1 MALEM
6 FLNSAMFAALGKV
19 IAVEVHL
26 LKTVVPVQVVE
37 TDEVEKV
44 ANIVIVFETSGV
56 EEVVMVAESSVAAVM
71 VTEIVAVEAIAG
83 TDLSLEEF
91 VETDAA
97 VAWIPCSVVVGGTV
111 ADAVVAVE
119 TVAWTAEIAAKVVT
133 LVGPG
138 VAV

>member
-1 MALEM
+1 
-6 FLNSAMFAALGKV
+6 MFAALGKV

-44 ANIVIVFETSGV
+44 ANIVIVSETSGV
-56 EEVVMVAESSVAAVM
+56 EEVVMVAESSVATVM
-71 VTEIVAVEAIAG
+71 VTEIVAVEAIVG

-91 VETDAA
+91 VGTDAA
-97 VAWIPCSVVVGGTV
+97 VARIPCSVVVGGTV

-119 TVAWTAEIAAKVVT
+119 TVAWTAAIAVKVAT